1 MVNLSITREARTCN
15 EEKTFSSKS
24 GLGKT
29 EQMPIKE
36 VKIKTFSNTISS
48 AQSYLTICD
57 PMDCTTPGLPVHH
70 QLPELTQT
78 HVH

>member
-15 EEKTFSSKS
+15 EEKTFTSKS

-36 VKIKTFSNTISS
+36 VKIKTFSTPISS
-48 AQSYLTICD
+48 VQFSHSVFA
-57 PMDCTTPGLPVHH
+57 TP
-70 QLPELTQT
+70 
-78 HVH
+78 